1 MLQGAVAMA
10 TICRDRKYLLN
21 TVAYLD
27 VLIAREIKR

>member
-10 TICRDRKYLLN
+10 TISRDRKYLLN

-27 VLIAREIKR
+27 VLINKEIKK